1 MYEEKQIIIDHGI
14 LDAIEKDSKIT
25 QSELARSLSISL
37 GLCNA
42 YLKRLVNKGYVKV
55 LNFKLK
61 NARYLLTP
69 DGIALKLKLTRS
81 YILRSLDYYKVLK
94 NRCEE
99 IIKDLKLEEVRTIS
113 IVGAN
118 EIAEIFYLHLQ
129 NTRIKIIGV
138 YDDKNIGNKWF
149 EYIIE
154 DLVKVDYK
162 TCEKII
168 ITQGLAKV
176 TKENNKEI
184 IF

>member
-1 MYEEKQIIIDHGI
+1 MFEEKQIIIEHGI
-14 LDAIEKDSKIT
+14 LDAIEKDAKVT
-25 QSELARSLSISL
+25 QSELARGLSISL

-94 NRCEE
+94 NRSED
-99 IIKDLKLEEVRTIS
+99 IIKGLKLEEVRTVA

-118 EIAEIFYLHLQ
+118 EIAEILYLYLQ
-129 NTRIKIIGV
+129 TTKIEINGV
-138 YDDKNIGNKWF
+138 YDDTNIGNKWF

-154 DLVKVDYK
+154 DVKLVN
-162 TCEKII
+162 
-168 ITQGLAKV
+168 LAKV
-176 TKENNKEI
+176 DKTIITDTRLKQASNNVVV
-184 IF
+184 F